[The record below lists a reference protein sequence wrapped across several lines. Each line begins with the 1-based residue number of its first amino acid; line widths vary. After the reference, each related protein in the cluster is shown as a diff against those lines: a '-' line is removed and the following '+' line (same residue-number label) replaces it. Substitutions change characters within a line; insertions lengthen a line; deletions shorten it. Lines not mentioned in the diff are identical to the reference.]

1 MRRFSL
7 VNSGDAVLTGSEL
20 WSHVQQA
27 LQSNLSKPTFETW
40 IRPAQC
46 SGFRDGTL
54 TLLAPNSFASNWL
67 RKNYASTIADVAGE
81 IVGQPVKVSVQA
93 RDGDELQVAAGAG
106 SAVTAVAPEPTPV
119 AAPPPAAAP
128 NASAPRRLPGL
139 NMRYV
144 FNRFVVGPNSRMAHA
159 AALAVAEAPGREF
172 NPCSSVVV
180 WALARPT

>member
-1 MRRFSL
+1 M
-7 VNSGDAVLTGSEL
+7 LTGSEL
-20 WSHVQQA
+20 WSHVQQT

-67 RKNYASTIADVAGE
+67 RKNYASTIAEVAGE
-81 IVGQPVKVSVQA
+81 IVGRPVEVSVQA
-93 RDGDELQVAAGAG
+93 RDADEPQIAAGAG
-106 SAVTAVAPEPTPV
+106 NASTAVVSDPTPV
-119 AAPPPAAAP
+119 AAQPPVAAP
-128 NASAPRRLPGL
+128 KASAPRRLPGL

-159 AALAVAEAPGREF
+159 DRK
-172 NPCSSVVV
+172 SVV
-180 WALARPT
+180 

>member
-1 MRRFSL
+1 M
-7 VNSGDAVLTGSEL
+7 LTGSEL

-81 IVGQPVKVSVQA
+81 IIGQPVKVSVQA
-93 RDGDELQVAAGAG
+93 REEEELQAAVGPSTSATSVAHHL
-106 SAVTAVAPEPTPV
+106 TPV
-119 AAPPPAAAP
+119 VAPPPAAAP
-128 NASAPRRLPGL
+128 NASASRRLPGTGTL
-139 NMRYV
+139 WTLS
-144 FNRFVVGPNSRMAHA
+144 GCS
-159 AALAVAEAPGREF
+159 
-172 NPCSSVVV
+172 CSSLCTSGARRSTE
-180 WALARPT
+180 WDFGAGPAL